1 MHLLANLIDQY
12 LYFLVHLKGMLT
24 HRFVRKH
31 YGQWAEDVIID
42 SLTAGKRAGVY
53 VDVGAYHPF
62 HYSNTYLLYHRGWH
76 GINIDPNPSAITL
89 FNWHRK
95 RDINLNLG
103 VSDIPGEKKY
113 YLFNHQ
119 AYNSFSSSAR
129 DSALKNRHVRQIG
142 ERMIPCRPLSDIVT
156 RHLPDAEVDVLNVD
170 VEGMGMAV
178 LKTVDWDRMRP
189 SVICIE
195 DDDFDA
201 SEEGY
206 GSEMYAYLAER
217 SYRLHARA
225 GASCIYCS
233 AAALKYEESSQR
245 DKLAGP

>member
-1 MHLLANLIDQY
+1 MLRNIVNALLADNHI
-12 LYFLVHLKGMLT
+12 
-24 HRFVRKH
+24 
-31 YGQWAEDVIID
+31 
-42 SLTAGKRAGVY
+42 SLAG
-53 VDVGAYHPF
+53 
-62 HYSNTYLLYHRGWH
+62 NYLLYHPFEH
-76 GINIDPNPSAITL
+76 FL
-89 FNWHRK
+89 FLLQEHLHLIR
-95 RDINLNLG
+95 RSNLNLG

-119 AYNSFSSSAR
+119 AYNTFLSSAR

-142 ERMIPCRPLSDIVT
+142 ERMIPCLPLSDIVA
-156 RHLPDAEVDVLNVD
+156 RHLPNAQVDVLNVD

-201 SEEGY
+201 SKEEY

>member
-76 GINIDPNPSAITL
+76 GINIDPNPSAIML

-103 VSDIPGEKKY
+103 VSDIPGEKKEESLDEFGHMILKDRGVAERLTKIIEAETEIETRSAVIGHMQRGGAPT
-113 YLFNHQ
+113 LFDRILGTRVGVLAADLVH
-119 AYNSFSSSAR
+119 AGKFGHMA
-129 DSALKNRHVRQIG
+129 ALKGDSV
-142 ERMIPCRPLSDIVT
+142 V
-156 RHLPDAEVDVLNVD
+156 
-170 VEGMGMAV
+170 AV
-178 LKTVDWDRMRP
+178 SLEAATAKLKTVPPEWLKF
-189 SVICIE
+189 S
-195 DDDFDA
+195 DD
-201 SEEGY
+201 
-206 GSEMYAYLAER
+206 L
-217 SYRLHARA
+217 L
-225 GASCIYCS
+225 
-233 AAALKYEESSQR
+233 
-245 DKLAGP
+245 